1 VVEVESGMFCKVEV
15 GGEVDKE
22 EAEGDWERPGPRAA
36 TYETGHKKDEGSD
49 KEKWQSNTKCNPKA
63 EGSNECNQQ
72 YNECNWWCN

>member
-36 TYETGHKKDEGSD
+36 TYETGHKK
-49 KEKWQSNTKCNPKA
+49 T
-63 EGSNECNQQ
+63 
-72 YNECNWWCN
+72 